1 MNWFYLDVQLIV
13 LVQTQEVKKRVRK
26 AVRCLHHHLKV
37 LRLCGYYGRTSELEL
52 VRYFLENAIALEKII
67 VDPRIQY
74 LSRLPLSLEEI
85 EKEQMARNF
94 AKLQLESENI
104 VVLEELGFSAKVSIF
119 VCCIEYCGAET
130 IGFDA
135 KVSIFVCCVEY
146 FGAER
151 IDSTL
156 VLKQDERLLGSGTV
170 SPVDPAVN
178 TSTIAAIVTSLGG
191 PAAAVG
197 IIRLSG
203 PSAVPIVGC
212 VFRPKVN
219 KKKRN
224 ASEWRPKSHVIEYG
238 VVSDSQGN
246 VIDEVLVVPMLAPKS
261 YTREDVVELQCHGT
275 EVCLQRVLRACLEAG
290 ARLAEPGEFTLRAF
304 LNGRLDLSQAENVEK
319 LISAKS
325 VAAADAAL
333 AGIEGGF
340 SSLVKSLR
348 TQCMELLTE
357 IEARLD
363 FDDEMPPLDLNL
375 IMDKIYRMLHDL
387 DNALETANYDKLLQS
402 GLQIAI
408 IGRPNVGK
416 SSLLNAWSKT
426 DRAIVTNIAG
436 TTRDVVEASVS
447 VRGVP
452 VTLLDTAGIR
462 ETDDVVEKIVKVLGE
477 CSCHPMMVPDYG
489 TSALYF
495 LNPINDTV
503 SLSLFRVERSEAVAK
518 NADVVIMTTS
528 AAEGWT
534 LEDTKL
540 LERIQRNQTAS
551 GCSSPLILV
560 INKIDCAPSDS
571 YEWVNTCGFSF
582 NKHIPTCAVNGR
594 GIQEL
599 EAAIIEIMG
608 LNTIPV
614 GGRRWTVNQRQC
626 EQLIRTKK
634 AFVRLKSSIQEDMP
648 FDFWTIDLREAAL
661 ALGQISGEDIS
672 EEILSNIFE
681 LTKDELKE
689 RKKRKKE
696 KEKERERKQEEKER
710 KGEEET

>member
-1 MNWFYLDVQLIV
+1 MSSQNCQFQF
-13 LVQTQEVKKRVRK
+13 TQDS
-26 AVRCLHHHLKV
+26 LLYFLFLLPNPLPNLMLLLKV
-37 LRLCGYYGRTSELEL
+37 
-52 VRYFLENAIALEKII
+52 
-67 VDPRIQY
+67 
-74 LSRLPLSLEEI
+74 
-85 EKEQMARNF
+85 
-94 AKLQLESENI
+94 NI
-104 VVLEELGFSAKVSIF
+104 PICLKELGFNAKDSIF
-119 VCCIEYCGAET
+119 FIEKST
-130 IGFDA
+130 LVL
-135 KVSIFVCCVEY
+135 KK
-146 FGAER
+146 

-170 SPVDPAVN
+170 IPVDPAAN

-224 ASEWRPKSHVIEYG
+224 ASEWKPKSHVIEYG

-246 VIDEVLVVPMLAPKS
+246 MIDEVLVVPMLAPKS

-436 TTRDVVEASVS
+436 TTRDVVEANVS

-462 ETDDVVEKIVKVLGE
+462 ETDDVVEKIG
-477 CSCHPMMVPDYG
+477 
-489 TSALYF
+489 
-495 LNPINDTV
+495 
-503 SLSLFRVERSEAVAK
+503 VERSEAVAK

-540 LERIQRNQTAS
+540 LERIQRNQFQTAS

-648 FDFWTIDLREAAL
+648 FDFWTIDLREAVL

-672 EEILSNIFE
+672 EEILSNIFG
-681 LTKDELKE
+681 KFCIGK
-689 RKKRKKE
+689 
-696 KEKERERKQEEKER
+696 
-710 KGEEET
+710 

>member
-1 MNWFYLDVQLIV
+1 MALLPAFRHFLN
-13 LVQTQEVKKRVRK
+13 
-26 AVRCLHHHLKV
+26 HLPV
-37 LRLCGYYGRTSELEL
+37 TSIAFSFVPKL
-52 VRYFLENAIALEKII
+52 AIPIH
-67 VDPRIQY
+67 
-74 LSRLPLSLEEI
+74 SRFSSLFPLSSSQSTH
-85 EKEQMARNF
+85 KPHVTT
-94 AKLQLESENI
+94 AKQ
-104 VVLEELGFSAKVSIF
+104 
-119 VCCIEYCGAET
+119 
-130 IGFDA
+130 
-135 KVSIFVCCVEY
+135 
-146 FGAER
+146 
-151 IDSTL
+151 STL
-156 VLKQDERLLGSGTV
+156 VLKQDERLLGSATV
-170 SPVDPAVN
+170 SPLDPAVN
-178 TSTIAAIVTSLGG
+178 NSTIAAIVTSLGG

-203 PSAVPIVGC
+203 PSAVPIVGR
-212 VFRPKVN
+212 VFHPKVK
-219 KKKRN
+219 KKKRSS
-224 ASEWRPKSHVIEYG
+224 SEWRPKSHVVEYG
-238 VVSDSQGN
+238 VVSDSNGN

-363 FDDEMPPLDLNL
+363 FDDEMPPLDLNF
-375 IMDKIYRMLHDL
+375 IMDKIYGMLHDL

-436 TTRDVVEASVS
+436 TTRDVVEANVS
-447 VRGVP
+447 VHGVP

-462 ETDDVVEKIVKVLGE
+462 ETDDVVEKIG
-477 CSCHPMMVPDYG
+477 
-489 TSALYF
+489 
-495 LNPINDTV
+495 
-503 SLSLFRVERSEAVAK
+503 VERSEDVAK
-518 NADVVIMTTS
+518 NADVVIMTIS
-528 AAEGWT
+528 AAERWT

-540 LERIQRNQTAS
+540 LERIQRNQTAL
-551 GCSSPLILV
+551 GCCSPMILV
-560 INKIDCAPSDS
+560 INKIDCATSDT

-582 NKHIPTCAVNGR
+582 NKHIPTCAVNGQ

-626 EQLIRTKK
+626 EQLIRTKE
-634 AFVRLKSSIQEDMP
+634 AFMRLKSSIQEDMP

-672 EEILSNIFE
+672 EEILSNIFG
-681 LTKDELKE
+681 KFCIGK
-689 RKKRKKE
+689 
-696 KEKERERKQEEKER
+696 
-710 KGEEET
+710 

>member
-1 MNWFYLDVQLIV
+1 MALLPAF
-13 LVQTQEVKKRVRK
+13 R
-26 AVRCLHHHLKV
+26 HLLTH
-37 LRLCGYYGRTSELEL
+37 LRSPLPPPLASSI
-52 VRYFLENAIALEKII
+52 FPK
-67 VDPRIQY
+67 
-74 LSRLPLSLEEI
+74 LSIPIHTTFSSLFPLSSSSSSSQPTPRLHTTANE
-85 EKEQMARNF
+85 
-94 AKLQLESENI
+94 
-104 VVLEELGFSAKVSIF
+104 
-119 VCCIEYCGAET
+119 
-130 IGFDA
+130 
-135 KVSIFVCCVEY
+135 
-146 FGAER
+146 
-151 IDSTL
+151 STL
-156 VLKQDERLLGSGTV
+156 VLKQDERLFGCGTV
-170 SPVDPAVN
+170 SPLDPAAN

-203 PSAVPIVGC
+203 PSAVPIVGR
-212 VFRPKVN
+212 VFRPNLK
-219 KKKRN
+219 KKKRSS
-224 ASEWRPKSHVIEYG
+224 SEWRPKSHVIEYG
-238 VVSDSQGN
+238 VVSDSHGN
-246 VIDEVLVVPMLAPKS
+246 VIDEVLVIPMLAPKS
-261 YTREDVVELQCHGT
+261 YTREDVVELQCHGS

-348 TQCMELLTE
+348 TQCIELLTE

-363 FDDEMPPLDLNL
+363 FDDEMPPIDLNL
-375 IMDKIYRMLHDL
+375 IMDKIYGMLHDL
-387 DNALETANYDKLLQS
+387 DDALETANYDKLLQS

-408 IGRPNVGK
+408 VGRPNVGK

-436 TTRDVVEASVS
+436 TTRDVVEANVS
-447 VRGVP
+447 VCGVP

-462 ETDDVVEKIVKVLGE
+462 ETDDVVEKIG
-477 CSCHPMMVPDYG
+477 
-489 TSALYF
+489 
-495 LNPINDTV
+495 
-503 SLSLFRVERSEAVAK
+503 VERSEAVAR
-518 NADVVIMTTS
+518 NADVVIMTIS

-534 LEDTKL
+534 LEDTQL
-540 LERIQRNQTAS
+540 LERIQRNQTAA

-582 NKHIPTCAVNGR
+582 NKHIPTCAVNGQ

-599 EAAIIEIMG
+599 EAAIIEIMV
-608 LNTIPV
+608 LNKIPV
-614 GGRRWTVNQRQC
+614 GGRRWAVNQRQC
-626 EQLIRTKK
+626 EQLIRTKE

-648 FDFWTIDLREAAL
+648 LDFWTIDLREAAL

-672 EEILSNIFE
+672 EEILSNIFG
-681 LTKDELKE
+681 KFCIGK
-689 RKKRKKE
+689 
-696 KEKERERKQEEKER
+696 
-710 KGEEET
+710 